1 MPVRELTPPPNNLVN
16 QSHIIEIVD
25 FTTRDVK
32 ILCWNINGLG
42 DKLGFRDLHSM
53 IKSHDIIAFVETMK
67 GKLFQQYLPGYQ
79 SYHFP
84 RTVKHRCAKRDSGG
98 ILVFVSDA
106 LHKHVRLSWE
116 SDCLVWLQLQGKRLS
131 LPYDINIGIVYIPP
145 EGSPYANADDFDN
158 LCEAIRNKS
167 KSGRVFIC
175 GDTNAR
181 TSELVDYVTH
191 DDFCSLTE
199 YFQVQAK

>member
-16 QSHIIEIVD
+16 QSHTREIVD

-42 DKLGFRDLHSM
+42 DKLGFRELHSM

-67 GKLFQQYLPGYQ
+67 GTLFQQYLPGYQ

-131 LPYDINIGIVYIPP
+131 LPYDINMALYTFPRRGVHMQMQMILITSAKQYVINRRVVEYLYVATPTH
-145 EGSPYANADDFDN
+145 ARVN
-158 LCEAIRNKS
+158 LWI
-167 KSGRVFIC
+167 
-175 GDTNAR
+175 T
-181 TSELVDYVTH
+181 
-191 DDFCSLTE
+191 
-199 YFQVQAK
+199 